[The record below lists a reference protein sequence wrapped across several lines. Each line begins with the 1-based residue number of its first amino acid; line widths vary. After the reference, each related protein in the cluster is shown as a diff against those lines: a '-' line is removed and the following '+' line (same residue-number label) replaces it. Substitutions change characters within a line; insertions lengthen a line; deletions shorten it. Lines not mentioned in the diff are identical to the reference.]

1 MPAQVAHNEH
11 PESKHP
17 QSQEHNPKD
26 QDHKDKDSKDSPKD
40 KEAAARKAAHDKVPK
55 PEEKTESN
63 KDRWESIDKTNKD
76 LEAQHELIDKAP
88 LIMPSQNPPPGYPR
102 VEVLP

>member
-11 PESKHP
+11 PESKHH
-17 QSQEHNPKD
+17 SSKE
-26 QDHKDKDSKDSPKD
+26 DKDNKESSPEE
-40 KEAAARKAAHDKVPK
+40 KEQEARKAAHDRVPK
-55 PEEKTESN
+55 PEEKNDSN
-63 KDRWESIDKTNKD
+63 KDRWESIDKANKD
-76 LEAQHELIDKAP
+76 LEAQHELIEKAP

>member
-11 PESKHP
+11 PESKH
-17 QSQEHNPKD
+17 QHSSKESKEQNSESQE
-26 QDHKDKDSKDSPKD
+26 D
-40 KEAAARKAAHDKVPK
+40 KEQAARQAAHDKVPK
-55 PEEKTESN
+55 PEEKTDSN

>member
-11 PESKHP
+11 PESKH
-17 QSQEHNPKD
+17 QHS
-26 QDHKDKDSKDSPKD
+26 SKED
-40 KEAAARKAAHDKVPK
+40 KETRSRPKRTRNQAARQAAHDKVPK
-55 PEEKTESN
+55 PEEKTDSN
-63 KDRWESIDKTNKD
+63 KERWESIDKANKD

>member
-11 PESKHP
+11 PESKH
-17 QSQEHNPKD
+17 QHSSKESKEQNSESQE
-26 QDHKDKDSKDSPKD
+26 D
-40 KEAAARKAAHDKVPK
+40 KEQAARQAAHDRVPK
-55 PEEKTESN
+55 PEEKTDSN
-63 KDRWESIDKTNKD
+63 KERWESIDKANKD

-88 LIMPSQNPPPGYPR
+88 LITPSQNPPPGYPR